1 MGKDQRKVRNIYGL
15 QIQQSLNSFQLEI
28 FPSTEKS
35 NSLCVFLLGRML
47 TMSLKSAKYTKA
59 GQL

>member
-47 TMSLKSAKYTKA
+47 IMSLKSAKYTKA